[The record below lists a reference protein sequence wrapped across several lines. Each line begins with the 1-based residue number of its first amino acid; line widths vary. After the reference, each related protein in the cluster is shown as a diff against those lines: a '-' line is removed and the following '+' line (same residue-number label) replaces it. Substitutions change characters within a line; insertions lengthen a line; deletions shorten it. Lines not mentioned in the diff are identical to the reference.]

1 MPIRPLLTALLCACL
16 LSAPTAQA
24 APKTFKLC
32 WSVFAGWMPWD
43 YAAKQGIVKK
53 WADKYGIDIQVQEV
67 PDYVASIERYSAGQF
82 DACTMTN
89 MDALT
94 IPAAAGTDSTALI
107 IGDFSNGAD
116 GLLLRGSGKSIREAR
131 KNRPERSP
139 GRSLTPRRYRDD
151 DDDGRGRG
159 GNGRWIRSLLFG

>member
-82 DACTMTN
+82 DACTMPIARYSADTLAQPQRPQWQRN
-89 MDALT
+89 QSKDQRWT
-94 IPAAAGTDSTALI
+94 DHCGRAAPCDQ
-107 IGDFSNGAD
+107 
-116 GLLLRGSGKSIREAR
+116 
-131 KNRPERSP
+131 P
-139 GRSLTPRRYRDD
+139 
-151 DDDGRGRG
+151 
-159 GNGRWIRSLLFG
+159 